1 MATENKYRMS
11 QSQLDKL
18 VEELKHMEEVE
29 TKEVAELIKE
39 ARSFGDLSENSEYD
53 EAKTVQGKLYSRIA
67 ELEEILENAVIIS
80 EESGSD
86 GNRISIGCKVVVTNL
101 NTGKTMPAFK
111 IVGSQ
116 EADAMHGAMSE
127 DSPVGKAVMGA
138 TVGDEVKVEAPSGV
152 IPYRIESIEH

>member
-67 ELEEILENAVIIS
+67 EVKDLVEHAIIIEQTASDKVAVGSRVTVKDLEDDSVETYHL
-80 EESGSD
+80 
-86 GNRISIGCKVVVTNL
+86 
-101 NTGKTMPAFK
+101 
-111 IVGSQ
+111 VGSQ
-116 EADAMHGAMSE
+116 EADPREGRISN
-127 DSPVGKAVMGA
+127 DSPVGKGLMGHG
-138 TVGDEVKVEAPSGV
+138 VGDVVEIEVPMGV
-152 IPYRIESIEH
+152 LKFEIVNIEN

>member
-67 ELEEILENAVIIS
+67 EVKDLVEHAIIIEQAASDKVAVGSSVTVKDLEDGSI
-80 EESGSD
+80 ESYQ
-86 GNRISIGCKVVVTNL
+86 L
-101 NTGKTMPAFK
+101 
-111 IVGSQ
+111 VGSQ
-116 EADAMHGAMSE
+116 EADPRQGRISN
-127 DSPVGKAVMGA
+127 DSPVGKGLMGHG
-138 TVGDEVKVEAPSGV
+138 VGDVVEIEAPVGV
-152 IPYRIESIEH
+152 LRFEVMEINN

>member
-11 QSQLDKL
+11 QTQLDKL

-67 ELEEILENAVIIS
+67 EVKDLVEHAVIIEQAAS
-80 EESGSD
+80 DKVAVGSHVAVRDMED
-86 GNRISIGCKVVVTNL
+86 GSVEKYHL
-101 NTGKTMPAFK
+101 
-111 IVGSQ
+111 VGSQ
-116 EADAMHGAMSE
+116 EADPRMGRISN
-127 DSPVGKAVMGA
+127 DSPVGKGLMGHS
-138 TVGDEVKVEAPSGV
+138 VGEVVEVETPAGV
-152 IPYRIESIEH
+152 LKFEILEINN